1 MKYDPLKSS
10 LLLFFFGFLLNSSL
24 NAGEFHN
31 WVDLN
36 KYYKKNNFIPEIL
49 TQENIGHLPIISEL
63 PDDFSE
69 IQDVPTKKKLFY
81 LVTLPLIYNTN
92 TSIMQERRM
101 VINIEKK
108 FARKELNKN
117 ETDEIIRLSKKYK
130 LDYSE
135 INTKLFRK
143 LKQRINIIPVSL
155 ALGQAI
161 IESGW
166 GQSRFATEGNALYGQ
181 WTTSEDKGII
191 PQDRDE
197 DKTHAVLKFK
207 NLSESVE
214 AYMFNIN
221 THQAYYNFRVIR
233 RIDERIKYTDPISMK
248 VKYLAAYA
256 EIGDKYVDKLELIIA
271 SNNLQELSLIHI
283 SEPTRPY

>member
-81 LVTLPLIYNTN
+81 LVTLPLIYNAN

-117 ETDEIIRLSKKYK
+117 ETDEIIMLSKKYK

-271 SNNLQELSLIHI
+271 SNNLQEFD
-283 SEPTRPY
+283 RFKFN

>member
-117 ETDEIIRLSKKYK
+117 ETDEIIRLSKKYR

-271 SNNLQELSLIHI
+271 SNNLQEFD
-283 SEPTRPY
+283 RFKFN

>member
-1 MKYDPLKSS
+1 MKYDPLKFS
-10 LLLFFFGFLLNSSL
+10 LLVFFFGFLLNSSL

-63 PDDFSE
+63 PEDFSE

-271 SNNLQELSLIHI
+271 SNNLQEFD
-283 SEPTRPY
+283 RFKFN

>member
-10 LLLFFFGFLLNSSL
+10 LLIFFFGFLLNSSL

-81 LVTLPLIYNTN
+81 LVTLPLIYNAN
-92 TSIMQERRM
+92 ASIMQERRM

-135 INTKLFRK
+135 INTKLFRT

-271 SNNLQELSLIHI
+271 SNNLQEFD
-283 SEPTRPY
+283 RFKFN

>member
-1 MKYDPLKSS
+1 VKYDPLKSS

-81 LVTLPLIYNTN
+81 LVTLPLIYNAN
-92 TSIMQERRM
+92 ASIMQERRM

-108 FARKELNKN
+108 FARKDLNKN

-271 SNNLQELSLIHI
+271 SNNLQEFD
-283 SEPTRPY
+283 RFKFN

>member
-81 LVTLPLIYNTN
+81 LVTLPLIYNAN
-92 TSIMQERRM
+92 ASIMQERRM

-108 FARKELNKN
+108 FARKDLNKN

-214 AYMFNIN
+214 AYMININ

-271 SNNLQELSLIHI
+271 SNNLQEFD
-283 SEPTRPY
+283 RFKFN

>member
-10 LLLFFFGFLLNSSL
+10 LLIFFFGFLLNSSL

-81 LVTLPLIYNTN
+81 LVILPLIYNTN

-271 SNNLQELSLIHI
+271 SNNLQEFD
-283 SEPTRPY
+283 RFKFN

>member
-10 LLLFFFGFLLNSSL
+10 LLVFFFGFLLNSSL

-271 SNNLQELSLIHI
+271 SNNLQEFD
-283 SEPTRPY
+283 RFKFN

>member
-10 LLLFFFGFLLNSSL
+10 LLIFFFGFLLNSSL

-81 LVTLPLIYNTN
+81 LVTLPLIYNAN
-92 TSIMQERRM
+92 ASIMQERRM

-207 NLSESVE
+207 NLSESVK

-271 SNNLQELSLIHI
+271 SNNLQEFD
-283 SEPTRPY
+283 RFKFN

>member
-10 LLLFFFGFLLNSSL
+10 FLLFFFGFLLNSSL

-108 FARKELNKN
+108 FARKELIKN

-271 SNNLQELSLIHI
+271 SNNLQEFD
-283 SEPTRPY
+283 RFKFN

>member
-81 LVTLPLIYNTN
+81 LVTLPLIYNAN
-92 TSIMQERRM
+92 ASIMQERRM

-108 FARKELNKN
+108 FARKDLNKN

-207 NLSESVE
+207 NLSESVK

-221 THQAYYNFRVIR
+221 THQAYYNFRGIR

-271 SNNLQELSLIHI
+271 SNNLQEFD
-283 SEPTRPY
+283 RFKFN

>member
-10 LLLFFFGFLLNSSL
+10 LLIFFFGFFLNSSL

-81 LVTLPLIYNTN
+81 LVTLPLIYNSN
-92 TSIMQERRM
+92 TLIMQERRM

-271 SNNLQELSLIHI
+271 SNNLQEFD
-283 SEPTRPY
+283 RFKFN

>member
-10 LLLFFFGFLLNSSL
+10 LLIFFFGFLLNSSL

-81 LVTLPLIYNTN
+81 LVTLPLIYNAN
-92 TSIMQERRM
+92 ASIMQERRM

-166 GQSRFATEGNALYGQ
+166 GQARFATEGNALYGQ

-207 NLSESVE
+207 NLSESVK

-271 SNNLQELSLIHI
+271 SNNLQEFD
-283 SEPTRPY
+283 RFKFN

>member
-207 NLSESVE
+207 NLLESVE

-271 SNNLQELSLIHI
+271 SNNLQEFD
-283 SEPTRPY
+283 RFKFN

>member
-101 VINIEKK
+101 IINIEKK

-271 SNNLQELSLIHI
+271 SNNLQEFD
-283 SEPTRPY
+283 RFKFN

>member
-10 LLLFFFGFLLNSSL
+10 LLIFFFGFLLNSSL

-92 TSIMQERRM
+92 ASIMQERRM

-271 SNNLQELSLIHI
+271 SNNLQEFD
-283 SEPTRPY
+283 RFKFN

>member
-36 KYYKKNNFIPEIL
+36 KYYKKNNFIPGIL

-117 ETDEIIRLSKKYK
+117 ETDEIIKLSKKYK

-271 SNNLQELSLIHI
+271 SNNLQEFD
-283 SEPTRPY
+283 RFKFN

>member
-10 LLLFFFGFLLNSSL
+10 LLIFFFGFLLNSSL

-81 LVTLPLIYNTN
+81 LVTLPLIYKTN

-271 SNNLQELSLIHI
+271 SNNLQEFD
-283 SEPTRPY
+283 RFKFN

>member
-101 VINIEKK
+101 VINIEKNLL
-108 FARKELNKN
+108 EKN
-117 ETDEIIRLSKKYK
+117 
-130 LDYSE
+130 
-135 INTKLFRK
+135 
-143 LKQRINIIPVSL
+143 
-155 ALGQAI
+155 
-161 IESGW
+161 
-166 GQSRFATEGNALYGQ
+166 
-181 WTTSEDKGII
+181 
-191 PQDRDE
+191 
-197 DKTHAVLKFK
+197 
-207 NLSESVE
+207 
-214 AYMFNIN
+214 
-221 THQAYYNFRVIR
+221 
-233 RIDERIKYTDPISMK
+233 
-248 VKYLAAYA
+248 
-256 EIGDKYVDKLELIIA
+256 
-271 SNNLQELSLIHI
+271 
-283 SEPTRPY
+283 

>member
-10 LLLFFFGFLLNSSL
+10 LLVFFFGFLLNSSL

-81 LVTLPLIYNTN
+81 LVTLPLIYNAN

-271 SNNLQELSLIHI
+271 SNNLQEFD
-283 SEPTRPY
+283 RFKFN

>member
-233 RIDERIKYTDPISMK
+233 RIDERIKYIDPISMK

-271 SNNLQELSLIHI
+271 SNNLQEFD
-283 SEPTRPY
+283 RFKFN

>member
-10 LLLFFFGFLLNSSL
+10 LLIFFFGFLLNSSL

-81 LVTLPLIYNTN
+81 LVTLPLIYNAN

-108 FARKELNKN
+108 FARKNLNKN

-271 SNNLQELSLIHI
+271 SNNLQEFD
-283 SEPTRPY
+283 RFKFN

>member
-10 LLLFFFGFLLNSSL
+10 LLIFFFGFLLNSSL

-117 ETDEIIRLSKKYK
+117 ETDEIIMLSKKYK

-271 SNNLQELSLIHI
+271 SNNLQEFD
-283 SEPTRPY
+283 RFKFN

>member
-10 LLLFFFGFLLNSSL
+10 LLVFFFGFLLNSSL

-191 PQDRDE
+191 PEDRDE

-271 SNNLQELSLIHI
+271 SNNLQEFD
-283 SEPTRPY
+283 RFKFN